1 MSRAARGLAG
11 YRRGLAAETLAAWA
25 LRLKGWRIVARR
37 VRPPRGSGAGEIDL
51 VARRG
56 RVLAFVEI
64 KARPSEDAALFAIDG
79 RQQRRLLRAAEWFIK
94 CHPEFSGHDFRFDA
108 VVVSPGRWPRHLPDA
123 WRAET

>member
-1 MSRAARGLAG
+1 MSGAAPSGH
-11 YRRGLAAETLAAWA
+11 RRGLAAEALAAWA
-25 LRLKGWRIVARR
+25 LRFKGWRIVGRR
-37 VRPPRGSGAGEIDL
+37 VKPPRGSGAGEIDL

-64 KARPSEDAALFAIDG
+64 KARPSEAEGLFAIAP

-94 CHPEFSGHDFRFDA
+94 CHPEFSGHDLRFDA
-108 VVVSPGRWPRHLPDA
+108 MVVCPGRWPRHHPDA

>member
-1 MSRAARGLAG
+1 MSRSANGLAG
-11 YRRGLAAETLAAWA
+11 YRRGLAAESLAAWA
-25 LRLKGWRIVARR
+25 LRLKGWRIVGRR

-64 KARPSEDAALFAIDG
+64 KARPSEADGLFAIDP

-94 CHPEFSGHDFRFDA
+94 CHPEYSGHDCRFDA
-108 VVVSPGRWPRHLPDA
+108 VVVCPGRWPRHLADA

>member
-1 MSRAARGLAG
+1 MSRAANGLAG
-11 YRRGLAAETLAAWA
+11 YRRGLVAESLAAWA
-25 LRLKGWRIVARR
+25 LRFKGWRIVGRR

-64 KARPSEDAALFAIDG
+64 KARPSKADGLFAIDP

-94 CHPEFSGHDFRFDA
+94 CHPEYSGHDCRFDA
-108 VVVSPGRWPRHLPDA
+108 MVVCPGRWPHHHADA